1 MSTFNAPVVAL
12 AGIGKRYGRMLAVDD
27 VSLKVERGQLYGL
40 IGADGAGKSSLMKMV
55 AGVLAHDCGTVE
67 VFGVRIDSERA
78 AERVKARLGFM
89 PQGLGL
95 NLYPELS
102 VEENIDFFARLRQV
116 SAAELAPRKQ
126 QLLEMTRLAAFR
138 TRAVKNLSGG
148 MKQKLGLVC
157 TLIHAPELIVLD
169 EPTTGVD
176 PVSRRDFWAI
186 LAQLIDAQQLTAL
199 VSTAY
204 LDEASRFDRL
214 ALMHLGRVLAEG
226 EPAELVATA
235 GLRVA
240 QVQAEPAAL
249 ARLAAHFAQTEQ
261 TVGAGRVVVTADDDE
276 SAVAAVRAALGSDQ
290 HLVPKIVITP
300 PDLED
305 LFVAR
310 LQALDATATIRPA
323 PDADARFGLNRDQ
336 RPERADV
343 DASVGSRNATPVPAP
358 APASGRGGAQ
368 PPDHNG
374 GTHAIDAQSLTRDFG
389 GFRAVDRASFIVR
402 SGEIF
407 GLLGANGAGKTTA
420 IKMLTGI
427 LPPSAGIG
435 RVAGADM
442 RQAGQAIKERIG
454 YMSQAFSLYTD
465 LTVMENLLLF
475 AGIYGLTREQAR
487 SRAQWAVALGD
498 LHGHEREPAGRLPM
512 GLRQRLAL
520 GCALLHQPRV
530 LFLDEPTSGVDPIG
544 RRRFWDTLR
553 RLAREQGV
561 AILLT
566 THYMAEADLCDR
578 IALMFAGRVVADA
591 TPTQLKA
598 ELTAERGQLLEVS
611 AEPPLAALAALR
623 AGGFA
628 EAVLHGRRLHVLAH
642 NTAEAGTRIGAA
654 LAAAGLAA
662 ARIAPQ
668 TLTMEDV
675 FIHRVLALEAAAQA
689 QAAA

>member
-1 MSTFNAPVVAL
+1 VSTINAPVVAL
-12 AGIGKRYGRMLAVDD
+12 DGIGKRYGRMLAVDD
-27 VSLKVERGQLYGL
+27 VSLKVDRGRLYGL

-138 TRAVKNLSGG
+138 TRAAKNLSGG

-186 LAQLIDAQQLTAL
+186 LAQLIDGQRLTAL

-214 ALMHLGRVLAEG
+214 ALMHVGRVLAEG
-226 EPAELVATA
+226 EPAELVAAA

-276 SAVAAVRAALGSDQ
+276 SAVAAVRAALGSDE
-290 HLVPKIVITP
+290 HPVPKIVITP

-310 LQALDATATIRPA
+310 LQALDGTATIRPA
-323 PDADARFGLNRDQ
+323 PDADGRFERNRDQ

-343 DASVGSRNATPVPAP
+343 EASVGTRNATPVPA
-358 APASGRGGAQ
+358 
-368 PPDHNG
+368 PDHNG

-402 SGEIF
+402 YGEIF

-475 AGIYGLTREQAR
+475 AGVYGLTREQAR

-553 RLAREQGV
+553 RLAREHGV

-591 TPTQLKA
+591 TPAQLKA

-628 EAVLHGRRLHVLAH
+628 EAVLHGRCLHVLAH
-642 NTAEAGTRIGAA
+642 DAAEAGTRIGAA

-662 ARIAPQ
+662 PRITPQ
-668 TLTMEDV
+668 MLTMEDV

-689 QAAA
+689 RVAA

>member
-1 MSTFNAPVVAL
+1 MSASEAPVVVL
-12 AGIGKRYGRMLAVDD
+12 TGIGKRYRSTVAVAEVSLAVA
-27 VSLKVERGQLYGL
+27 RGQLYGL
-40 IGADGAGKSSLMKMV
+40 IGADGAGKSSLMKTV
-55 AGVLAHDCGTVE
+55 AGVLAHDRGTVE
-67 VFGVRIDSERA
+67 VFGTRIDSERA
-78 AERVKARLGFM
+78 AERVKGRLGFM

-116 SAAELAPRKQ
+116 PAAELARRKE
-126 QLLEMTRLAAFR
+126 QLLAMTRLAAFR
-138 TRAVKNLSGG
+138 ARAMKNLSGG

-157 TLIHAPELIVLD
+157 TLIHGPELIVLD

-186 LAQLIDAQQLTAL
+186 LAQLIDSERLTAL

-214 ALMHLGRVLAEG
+214 ALMHAGRVLAEG
-226 EPAELVATA
+226 KPSALVAAA
-235 GLRVA
+235 GLRVV
-240 QVQAEPAAL
+240 QVQAAPAAL
-249 ARLAAHFAQTEQ
+249 ARLAEHFAQD
-261 TVGAGRVVVTADDDE
+261 VRAGGTARLVVAAADDQ
-276 SAVAAVRAALGSDQ
+276 SAAAAVRGALGADDHGAAQ
-290 HLVPKIVITP
+290 LAVAL

-310 LQALDATATIRPA
+310 LLALEDRAGLQAEPA
-323 PDADARFGLNRDQ
+323 
-336 RPERADV
+336 
-343 DASVGSRNATPVPAP
+343 ATPGLRGRGSNVPAQAGVSADGPP
-358 APASGRGGAQ
+358 AARAAAPPADDDGALQ
-368 PPDHNG
+368 
-374 GTHAIDAQSLTRDFG
+374 AIDARELTRDFG
-389 GFRAVDRASFIVR
+389 AFRAVDRASFEVR
-402 SGEIF
+402 YGEIF
-407 GLLGANGAGKTTA
+407 GVLGANGAGQTTP

-427 LPPSAGIG
+427 LPPTAGVG

-442 RQAGQAIKERIG
+442 RRAGQAIKERIG

-475 AGIYGLTREQAR
+475 AGVYGLTREQAH
-487 SRAQWAVALGD
+487 SRARWAVALGD
-498 LHGHEREPAGRLPM
+498 LHGHESEPAGRLPM

-520 GCALLHQPRV
+520 GCALLHRPRV

-553 RLAREQGV
+553 HLAREQGV

-591 TPTQLKA
+591 TPAQLKE

-628 EAVLHGRRLHVLAH
+628 DAVLHGRRLHVLARDP
-642 NTAEAGTRIGAA
+642 EAAGVLIDSVLR
-654 LAAAGLAA
+654 AAGLGAP
-662 ARIAPQ
+662 RIATQLP
-668 TLTMEDV
+668 TMEDV
-675 FIHRVLALEAAAQA
+675 FIHRVVALEAAAQRR
-689 QAAA
+689 AAA

>member
-1 MSTFNAPVVAL
+1 
-12 AGIGKRYGRMLAVDD
+12 MLAVDD
-27 VSLKVERGQLYGL
+27 VSLKVDRGRLYGL

-138 TRAVKNLSGG
+138 TRAAKNLSGG

-186 LAQLIDAQQLTAL
+186 LAQLIDGQRLTAL

-214 ALMHLGRVLAEG
+214 ALMHVGRVLAEG
-226 EPAELVATA
+226 EPAELVAAA

-276 SAVAAVRAALGSDQ
+276 SAVAAVRAALGSDE
-290 HLVPKIVITP
+290 HPVPKIVITP

-310 LQALDATATIRPA
+310 LQALDGTATIRPA
-323 PDADARFGLNRDQ
+323 PDADGRFERNRDQ

-343 DASVGSRNATPVPAP
+343 EASVGTRNATPVPA
-358 APASGRGGAQ
+358 
-368 PPDHNG
+368 PDHNG

-402 SGEIF
+402 YGEIF

-642 NTAEAGTRIGAA
+642 NAAEAGTRIGAA

>member
-1 MSTFNAPVVAL
+1 VSTINAPVVAL
-12 AGIGKRYGRMLAVDD
+12 DGIGKRYGRMLAVDD
-27 VSLKVERGQLYGL
+27 VSLKVDRGRLYGL

-138 TRAVKNLSGG
+138 TRAAKNLSGG

-186 LAQLIDAQQLTAL
+186 LAQLIDGQRLTAL

-214 ALMHLGRVLAEG
+214 ALMHVGRVLAEG
-226 EPAELVATA
+226 EPAELVAAA

-276 SAVAAVRAALGSDQ
+276 SAVAAVRAALGSDE
-290 HLVPKIVITP
+290 HPVPKIVITP

-310 LQALDATATIRPA
+310 LQALDGTATIRPA
-323 PDADARFGLNRDQ
+323 PDADGRFERNRDQ

-343 DASVGSRNATPVPAP
+343 EASVGTRNATPVPA
-358 APASGRGGAQ
+358 
-368 PPDHNG
+368 PDHNG

-402 SGEIF
+402 YGEIF

-475 AGIYGLTREQAR
+475 AGVYGLTREQAR

-591 TPTQLKA
+591 TPAQLKA

-628 EAVLHGRRLHVLAH
+628 EAVLHGRCLHVLAH
-642 NTAEAGTRIGAA
+642 DAAEAGTRIGAA

-662 ARIAPQ
+662 PRITPQ
-668 TLTMEDV
+668 MLTMEDV

-689 QAAA
+689 RVAA

>member
-1 MSTFNAPVVAL
+1 MSANAAPVVRL
-12 AGIGKRYGRMLAVDD
+12 AGIGKSYRRTVAVAD
-27 VSLKVERGQLYGL
+27 VSLTVERGQLYGL
-40 IGADGAGKSSLMKMV
+40 IGADGAGKSSLMKTV
-55 AGVLAHDCGTVE
+55 AGVLAHDRGSVD

-78 AERVKARLGFM
+78 AERVKGRLGFM

-116 SAAELAPRKQ
+116 PAAELAPRKE
-126 QLLEMTRLAAFR
+126 QLLAMTRLAAFR
-138 TRAVKNLSGG
+138 TRAAKNLSGG

-186 LAQLIDAQQLTAL
+186 LAQLIDSQRLTAL

-214 ALMHLGRVLAEG
+214 ALLHAGRVLAEG
-226 EPAELVATA
+226 EPTALVAAA
-235 GLRVA
+235 GLRVV
-240 QVQAEPAAL
+240 QVRAAPAAL
-249 ARLAAHFAQTEQ
+249 AQLAAHFAQSDQ
-261 TVGAGRVVVTADDDE
+261 TAGSARLVVAAGDDD
-276 SAVAAVRAALGSDQ
+276 SAAAAVRAALGAGDRSATQ
-290 HLVPKIVITP
+290 MTIAP

-310 LQALDATATIRPA
+310 LLALE
-323 PDADARFGLNRDQ
+323 
-336 RPERADV
+336 ER
-343 DASVGSRNATPVPAP
+343 T
-358 APASGRGGAQ
+358 GAQ
-368 PPDHNG
+368 PASAATAGLG
-374 GTHAIDAQSLTRDFG
+374 GDDGVGPTGDPAAVEAANDDGVLQAIDAQGLTRDFG
-389 GFRAVDRASFIVR
+389 AFRAVDRASFVVR
-402 SGEIF
+402 YGEIF

-427 LPPSAGIG
+427 LPPSAGVG

-442 RQAGQAIKERIG
+442 RRAGQAIKERIG

-475 AGIYGLTREQAR
+475 AGVYGLTREQAR
-487 SRAQWAVALGD
+487 RRAQWAVALGD

-520 GCALLHQPRV
+520 GCALLHRPRV

-544 RRRFWDTLR
+544 RRRFWDMLR

-591 TPTQLKA
+591 TPAQLKA
-598 ELTAERGQLLEVS
+598 ELAAERGQLLEVS

-642 NTAEAGTRIGAA
+642 DAAAAGARIGAL

-662 ARIAPQ
+662 PRIATQ
-668 TLTMEDV
+668 ALTMEDV
-675 FIHRVLALEAAAQA
+675 FIHRVLALEAAARPR
-689 QAAA
+689 AAA